1 MELQK
6 IRDTVAL
13 LNSMIYGGEQHSD
26 HSEKV
31 VRETLD
37 SLDERIKMIDDIRTS
52 TTLSI
57 DDFSDLFNE
66 ETGSEENK

>member
-1 MELQK
+1 
-6 IRDTVAL
+6 
-13 LNSMIYGGEQHSD
+13 MIYGGED
-26 HSEKV
+26 HTDYSEKV

-37 SLDERIKMIDDIRTS
+37 ALDERIEMIDDIRTS